1 MDPLFERRQLV
12 RNVHVDAKNLQR
24 NIDASLLAQ
33 IRMKYEGVCTA
44 EGYLNRGS
52 TTIVEHSLGRAD
64 LIKGG
69 AARMMGAGQ
78 ADPQKIAAA
87 QQQQIDTVTKQAL
100 PQWLAKRA
108 QLERTLGTGTVDFD
122 EELEAWLE
130 DNVLRNYLKIDT
142 IDPRYQQAIKRQINV
157 VNNTTSEALRTEQF
171 KKLLA
176 TAIMA
181 RPSRAQAA
189 QTSGVLQ
196 TKIDPSG
203 RVSIG
208 KYTLDPG
215 NKNEAFMI
223 AMLQNLQQ
231 QGKI

>member
-1 MDPLFERRQLV
+1 MQIYEVTQPKINEQL
-12 RNVHVDAKNLQR
+12 
-24 NIDASLLAQ
+24 
-33 IRMKYEGVCTA
+33 
-44 EGYLNRGS
+44 GS
-52 TTIVEHSLGRAD
+52 MVSD

-69 AARMMGAGQ
+69 AARVMGAGQ
-78 ADPQKIAAA
+78 ADPQKVAAA
-87 QQQQIDTVTKQAL
+87 QQQQIDTVAKQAL

-157 VNNTTSEALRTEQF
+157 VNNTTSDALRTEQF

-176 TAIMA
+176 TAMMA

-189 QTSGVLQ
+189 QASGVMQ

-203 RVSIG
+203 RVTIG
-208 KYTLDPG
+208 QYTLNPAD
-215 NKNEAFMI
+215 KNESVLI
-223 AMLQNLQQ
+223 ALLQNLQT

>member
-1 MDPLFERRQLV
+1 MQIHEITRLDEQLGGMV
-12 RNVHVDAKNLQR
+12 SN
-24 NIDASLLAQ
+24 
-33 IRMKYEGVCTA
+33 
-44 EGYLNRGS
+44 
-52 TTIVEHSLGRAD
+52 

-78 ADPQKIAAA
+78 ADPQKIDAA
-87 QQQQIDTVTKQAL
+87 QQRQIDTVAKQAL
-100 PQWLAKRA
+100 PQWMAKRA
-108 QLERTLGTGTVDFD
+108 QLERNLGTGTVDFN

-157 VNNTTSEALRTEQF
+157 VNNTTSEAMRMQQF
-171 KKLLA
+171 KKLLS

-189 QTSGVLQ
+189 QTSGVMQ

-203 RVSIG
+203 RVTIG
-208 KYTLDPG
+208 RYTLDPSD
-215 NKNEAFMI
+215 KNEGVLI
-223 AMLQNLQQ
+223 ALLQNLQQ